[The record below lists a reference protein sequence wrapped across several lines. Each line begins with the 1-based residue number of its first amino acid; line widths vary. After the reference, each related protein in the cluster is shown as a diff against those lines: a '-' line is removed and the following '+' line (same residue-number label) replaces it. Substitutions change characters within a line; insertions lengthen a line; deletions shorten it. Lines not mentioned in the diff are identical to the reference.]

1 MMMRVQENSRGF
13 TLIEILVSMV
23 IALVLLAGVVGVFV
37 SQHKSAN
44 MVQDKTDRLSDLF
57 LASQMM
63 QAELRQAQAVCWDAT
78 NKKIVYQPLD
88 SNTNAVTDPCSATPH
103 QDNGSFEFREA
114 DGNSDTPYVCWNRAG
129 KDGDFCRVLIQ
140 DMKSSTG
147 LQVSPASNADLG
159 AVRKVTLTAR
169 SQDFERVDQDVSL
182 EFDVWPRN

>member
-1 MMMRVQENSRGF
+1 MMMQVQEDSRGF
-13 TLIEILVSMV
+13 TLVEVLVSMV
-23 IALVLLAGVVGVFV
+23 IALVLLAGVVGVFI

-63 QAELRQAQAVCWDAT
+63 QAEFRQAQAVCWDAT
-78 NKKIVYQPLD
+78 NKRIVYQPLD
-88 SNTNAVTDPCSATPH
+88 SASVVSDPCTGTVNSA
-103 QDNGSFEFREA
+103 NGFFRFDAATSSQTASICWDRPNQGGGCQELLR
-114 DGNSDTPYVCWNRAG
+114 DLKDT
-129 KDGDFCRVLIQ
+129 
-140 DMKSSTG
+140 TG
-147 LQVSPASNADLG
+147 LQVSPTSNADLG